1 VTTVQRAPGALVE
14 PIGEQWVAFSPLSGE
29 THFLNNSSA
38 AVLECLPPQQ
48 PRADAEVYT
57 MLSEDSQ
64 LSPAEVEN
72 VLAPCW
78 AQLVEAG
85 LIVRV

>member
-1 VTTVQRAPGALVE
+1 VPTFRRAPGALVE

-29 THFLNNSSA
+29 THILNDSSA

-48 PRADAEVYT
+48 TRADVEVYA

-64 LSPAEVEN
+64 LSLAEVES
-72 VLAPCW
+72 VLGPCW